1 MTPWLCEDYEES
13 GSGGSGSSPIAV
25 RVSPLPDAISCT
37 VREERNG
44 AYTLEMT
51 YAINGYSWSL
61 LAPDKLIEVRINDEG
76 QTDYFRIFSVEKD
89 SAGLIT
95 VRANHIS
102 YDLSYMYFD
111 HPAAAIAPPAGGELP
126 AAAVWIA
133 ITQVCPEARAY
144 TFTSDVTRAS
154 GFVFA
159 NGVLGVRQTITGT
172 GKEEDT
178 SILGGFGG
186 ELKWYRNEIQLLQ
199 ARGQRKNIRL
209 SYGGNVTRV
218 VSEVNSESHYGG
230 IVGFIT
236 YYYSGDE
243 DEHYASSTVYFT
255 NRTTDRLLLVDLTEY
270 LGDTEVSSTS
280 QAQTL
285 VDQYAQKYANK
296 VKKKYNKNYTVRT
309 VEAAPT
315 WYSPDTNGTPLALC
329 DTVRLN
335 YAPFGVDED
344 MMVVETEYDPLE
356 ERYTKL
362 TLGSLK
368 ANFIESYVANTSG
381 METAKVTYDMYPQ
394 IWKRDIRNATEAYE
408 NLGERIHDGTST
420 SLSSGTTMQ
429 NLASFT
435 LTKGTWMVSA
445 SVRFAS
451 NSTGR
456 RAINL
461 ANSSGGSA
469 LNLRW
474 GDSSE
479 ATNGAYTYLHLAS
492 SIVVAG
498 VRGTYYINGYQNS
511 GSALTT
517 EVAWDCIRIL

>member
-1 MTPWLCEDYEES
+1 MIPWLCEDYEES

-25 RVSPLPDAISCT
+25 RVAPLPDAISCV

-44 AYTLEMT
+44 AYTLDMT
-51 YAINGYSWSL
+51 YAINGYSWER

-111 HPAAAIAPPAGGELP
+111 HPAYAIAPPAGGELN

-144 TFTSDVTRAS
+144 TFTSDVSRSS

-172 GKEEDT
+172 GEEEDT

-186 ELKWYRNEIQLLQ
+186 ELKWYRHEIQLLQ

-218 VSEVNSESHYGG
+218 VSETNSESHYGG

-270 LGDTEVSSTS
+270 LGDTEVRSSS
-280 QAQTL
+280 HAQTL

-315 WYSPDTNGTPLALC
+315 WYSPDTNDTPLALC

-362 TLGSLK
+362 TLGSTK
-368 ANFIESYVANTSG
+368 VSFIESYVANTSG

-394 IWKRDIRNATEAYE
+394 IWKRDIRSAFAS
-408 NLGERIHDGTST
+408 LGERVNGNGDSVT
-420 SLSSGTTMQ
+420 LASGTTGTDI
-429 NLASFT
+429 ATFT
-435 LTKGTWMVSA
+435 LTTGKWIVECTG
-445 SVRFAS
+445 RFES
-451 NSTGR
+451 NSTGDR
-456 RAINL
+456 MIRLSTTAGGAATNYSQLSLVRA
-461 ANSSGGSA
+461 ASGG
-469 LNLRW
+469 RTY
-474 GDSSE
+474 
-479 ATNGAYTYLHLAS
+479 TNFTCPITVTESQRTLHLVAYQTS
-492 SIVVAG
+492 GGNLGVVG
-498 VRGTYYINGYQNS
+498 R
-511 GSALTT
+511 
-517 EVAWDCIRIL
+517 WDCIRIA